1 VPANFLIGLREG
13 LEASLVVGIL
23 VAYLVRTGNR
33 AALRPLWAGVGIAI
47 VASLGVG
54 ALLTF
59 TSRSLT
65 FSAQEAF
72 GGTMSLVA
80 VAFVTWMVFWMRRTA
95 RSIKG
100 ELEGRLDAALATGA
114 RALVVT
120 AFLAV
125 AREGLETALFLWST
139 AQAASGANGSTTGPV
154 IGATLGIL
162 TATVLGWLLY
172 KRAVK
177 LNLAKFFT
185 VTGALLVVVAAGV
198 LAYGFHDLLEAGV
211 LKGAFFEH
219 KAFDVSHAIPP
230 SSWYGTLLKGI
241 FNFRPDPTVFEV
253 IVYLLYLVPVLYLFF
268 RGSAPV
274 FRTMAPVAAAL
285 LLVGC
290 ASSSKGATI
299 AINASDT
306 TCEVSATRLDAG
318 AHTFHVSNDGKDVT
332 EVYVYAEGD
341 KVVTEK
347 ENIGPGTSADFTADL
362 AAGHYQVACKP
373 GQKGDG
379 IRTDIHVSGSGGPTA
394 KAADTEVELEA
405 KEYAFEGLSGLSYK
419 TGQTVKFEMENKG
432 SIQHEFE
439 VFGPDG
445 KAIGEI
451 GPTDAGKDGEVVL
464 TFASAGTYRYACGID
479 DHEARG
485 MKGTFTVA

>member
-1 VPANFLIGLREG
+1 MPANFLIGLREG

-23 VAYLVRTGNR
+23 VAYLVKTGR
-33 AALRPLWAGVGIAI
+33 RDALRPLWTGVAIAI
-47 VASLGVG
+47 AASLGVG

-59 TSRSLT
+59 TSRSLS
-65 FSAQEAF
+65 FRAQEAF

-139 AQAASGANGSTTGPV
+139 AQAASGTGSKTGPV
-154 IGATLGIL
+154 VGATLGIL
-162 TATVLGWLLY
+162 TAAVLGWLLY
-172 KRAVK
+172 RRAVK

-185 VTGALLVVVAAGV
+185 VTGALLVLVAAGV

-211 LKGAFFEH
+211 LKGAFFERV
-219 KAFDVSHAIPP
+219 AFDVSGAVPP
-230 SSWYGTLLKGI
+230 SSWYGTLLRGI

-253 IVYLLYLVPVLYLFF
+253 IVYLAYLVPVLFLFF

-274 FRTMAPVAAAL
+274 FRRMAPVAAAL

-290 ASSSKGATI
+290 ASSSKGDAI
-299 AINASDT
+299 AITATDTACTVAKSD
-306 TCEVSATRLDAG
+306 LKAG
-318 AHTFHVSNDGKDVT
+318 ENTFRVTNDGKDVT
-332 EVYVYAEGD
+332 EVYVYADGD

-347 ENIGPGTSADFTADL
+347 ENIGPGTSAEFTADL
-362 AAGHYQVACKP
+362 AAGHYEVACKP

-379 IRTDIHVSGSGGPTA
+379 IRTDIHVTGSGGPAA
-394 KAADTEVELEA
+394 KPADHEVEFEA
-405 KEYAFEGLSGLSYK
+405 KDYEFEGLDGI
-419 TGQTVKFEMENKG
+419 TVKAGETWKFEMENEG
-432 SIQHEFE
+432 SVQHEFE

-445 KAIGEI
+445 KALGEV

-464 TFASAGTYRYACGID
+464 TFGTNGTYRYVCGID

>member
-23 VAYLVRTGNR
+23 VAYLVKTGR
-33 AALRPLWAGVGIAI
+33 RDALRPLWAGVGIA
-47 VASLGVG
+47 VAASLWVG

-59 TSRSLT
+59 TSRSLS
-65 FSAQEAF
+65 FRAQEAF

-139 AQAASGANGSTTGPV
+139 AQAASGNGSKTGPV
-154 IGATLGIL
+154 VGATLGIL
-162 TATVLGWLLY
+162 TAAVLGWLLY

-185 VTGALLVVVAAGV
+185 VTGALLVLVAAGV

-211 LKGAFFEH
+211 LKGAFFERL
-219 KAFDVSHAIPP
+219 AFDVSGAVPP
-230 SSWYGTLLKGI
+230 SSWYGTLLRGI
-241 FNFRPDPTVFEV
+241 FNFRPAPTVFEV
-253 IVYLLYLVPVLYLFF
+253 IVYVAYLVPVLYLFF
-268 RGSAPV
+268 RGSAPML
-274 FRTMAPVAAAL
+274 RRMAPVAAAL

-290 ASSSKGATI
+290 ASSKGEVRGI
-299 AINASDT
+299 IASDT
-306 TCEVSATRLDAG
+306 ACAVASHGLPAG
-318 AHTFHVSNDGKDVT
+318 KTTFRVKNEGKDVT

-341 KVVTEK
+341 RVVTEK
-347 ENIGPGTSADFTADL
+347 ENIGPGTTADFTADL
-362 AAGHYQVACKP
+362 AAGHYQIACKP

-379 IRTDIHVSGSGGPTA
+379 IRTDIYVNGSGGPAA
-394 KAADTEVELEA
+394 KAPDHEVEVEA
-405 KEYAFEGLSGLSYK
+405 KEYAFSGVSGISVK
-419 TGQTVKFEMENKG
+419 AGETVKFELENKG
-432 SIQHEFE
+432 TVQHEFE
-439 VFGPDG
+439 VLGPDG
-445 KAIGEI
+445 KALGEI
-451 GPTDAGKDGEVVL
+451 GPTDPGKDGEVVL
-464 TFASAGTYRYACGID
+464 TFGTNGTYRYVCGIE